1 MMATA
6 EPPSSSSFLP
16 LLESLED
23 SAAGESEKTD
33 AYLTIAKY
41 VAGSRFCRRPVDA
54 SAECGLSYS
63 ASVKITFFF
72 FLFPLQS
79 AQWRRRPPVS
89 ACS

>member
-23 SAAGESEKTD
+23 GAAGQSEHTD

-41 VAGSRFCRRPVDA
+41 VT
-54 SAECGLSYS
+54 SARL
-63 ASVKITFFF
+63 
-72 FLFPLQS
+72 
-79 AQWRRRPPVS
+79 
-89 ACS
+89 